1 MLDAALI
8 VGAIV
13 FAIAV
18 LAAPRI
24 LRQHNAPPRIAR
36 IVGTSLGVAF
46 LACYLT
52 WKWSRHFVG
61 KNDPIVI
68 LAMCWVMFRT
78 VPRKYLA
85 APLMLYLTDTALGIV
100 GQERLFHLPAPY
112 HALGDHFGVVDSAL
126 VIAWAGCFI
135 PFLLK
140 YHHALFDE
148 AK

>member
-1 MLDAALI
+1 MLQVALI
-8 VGAIV
+8 VGAVV
-13 FAIAV
+13 FAIAA

-24 LRQHNAPPRIAR
+24 LRQHNAEPRIVR
-36 IVGTSLGVAF
+36 IVGITLGAAF

-52 WKWSRHFVG
+52 WNWSRHFVG
-61 KNDPIVI
+61 KSDPVVI

-100 GQERLFHLPAPY
+100 GQERLFHLPVPY
-112 HALGDHFGVVDSAL
+112 HALGDYFIEVEIAL
-126 VIAWAGCFI
+126 VVAWAGCFI

-140 YHHALFDE
+140 YHHALFDD